1 MVDTVD
7 IGECALFLKILLGKA
22 EAGFVKNL
30 LDLNW
35 LICRDRIPLKDEIC
49 PWEGRYS

>member
-1 MVDTVD
+1 MADTVD

-22 EAGFVKNL
+22 EVGFVKNL
-30 LDLNW
+30 LDLTW